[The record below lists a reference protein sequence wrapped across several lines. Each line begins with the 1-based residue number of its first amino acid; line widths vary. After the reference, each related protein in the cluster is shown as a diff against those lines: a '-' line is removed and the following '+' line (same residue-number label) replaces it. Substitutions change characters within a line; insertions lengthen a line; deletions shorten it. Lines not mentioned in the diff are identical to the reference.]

1 MTRRKKKMMQ
11 HKFKNEPF
19 VNGSAGDVVFSLDD
33 TEMPMTVSNI
43 EVDYVDCVWFDR
55 DSVLQRKA
63 FKIEN
68 ISY

>member
-1 MTRRKKKMMQ
+1 MK
-11 HKFKNEPF
+11 HKFKNVPF
-19 VNGSAGDVVFSLDD
+19 VDGSAGDVVFSLDD
-33 TEMPMTVSNI
+33 TEMPMTVENI

-55 DSVLQRKA
+55 DDTLQRKA